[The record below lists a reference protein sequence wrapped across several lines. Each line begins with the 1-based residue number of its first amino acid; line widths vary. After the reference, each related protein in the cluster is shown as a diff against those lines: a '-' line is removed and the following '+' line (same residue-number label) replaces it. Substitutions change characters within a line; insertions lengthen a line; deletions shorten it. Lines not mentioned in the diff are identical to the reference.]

1 MDESTVK
8 MIISFGDEFTKQ
20 FKNFPESDQRKIYE
34 FVTHVQK
41 HGFNGLKGRNKPSH
55 NVDKN
60 DSNFA
65 AKVRYAIDND
75 LHHYHIGIPEYTQS
89 PTGDMTSEYIL
100 HYVRV
105 NDNEIRI
112 VDMDSHP
119 PFKMPSEKYLV
130 KI

>member
-1 MDESTVK
+1 MNLLL
-8 MIISFGDEFTKQ
+8 GDEFIKQ
-20 FKNFPESDQRKIYE
+20 FKNFPELDQRKIYE

-41 HGFNGLKGRNKPSH
+41 HGFNGLKGRNKSSH

-75 LHHYHIGIPEYTQS
+75 LHRYHIGIPEYTQS

-112 VDMDSHP
+112 VDMDRHP